1 MAIALPT
8 QVVTMRKQRARVFLF
23 IISVFALT
31 LQGCAVKRW
40 FFGPSATSTA
50 TPEPV
55 TESPPAPSSAA
66 RGDSSAPMRWDFA
79 QRADQGE
86 TARPETVPQAAE
98 ATAERPET
106 APQTAE
112 VTPPAPP
119 VGAAESPTLNTAPQ
133 TAEVTPPAP
142 PPPAAPARDGSS
154 GPRDWIPGLSD
165 GKDGSEDN
173 PQYVT
178 EADLLKVVT
187 EFQRLAGKDTYRFPI
202 PKDVTGANVY
212 KATLTRL
219 QDYEGKHPGA
229 YLEILAFTRGRAY
242 EGLHEYGKAI
252 AQYQVVSQSKNR
264 LNTEAAKAIAV
275 LTQFQEIKLRPLAV
289 GSPLEYLQA
298 LDSQIAAWQEQ
309 QKQQAGTPY
318 EALAREEE
326 ERLDRAKVTFLE
338 LNRHRLEDGNE
349 SVVLAYRQLIGKHKE
364 SKNVYRYQ
372 IEFADFYFTL
382 AQEYVAQNDP
392 QGLQFDPSVFED
404 LGRSALRL
412 YGQVAHEDGVM
423 EKLEAKGKLEALEA
437 YMAKV
442 GRLGR

>member
-1 MAIALPT
+1 M
-8 QVVTMRKQRARVFLF
+8 QKQRAPVSLF
-23 IISVFALT
+23 FVPILALT

-40 FFGPSATSTA
+40 FFGPR
-50 TPEPV
+50 
-55 TESPPAPSSAA
+55 PAPGAIPELAA
-66 RGDSSAPMRWDFA
+66 KAPQASPSAPIAASDSPASLQWDFA
-79 QRADQGE
+79 QRTGVE
-86 TARPETVPQAAE
+86 KTPEPPQ
-98 ATAERPET
+98 PP
-106 APQTAE
+106 PQTARATPPAP
-112 VTPPAPP
+112 TPPAPP
-119 VGAAESPTLNTAPQ
+119 VRA
-133 TAEVTPPAP
+133 
-142 PPPAAPARDGSS
+142 GSS
-154 GPRDWIPGLSD
+154 GPRSWIPGLTD
-165 GKDGSEDN
+165 GKDESESN

-187 EFQRLAGKDTYRFPI
+187 EFQRLAGKDTYRFLI

-229 YLEILAFTRGRAY
+229 YPEILAFTRGHAY
-242 EGLHEYGKAI
+242 EGLHEYEKAI

-264 LNTEAAKAIAV
+264 LNAAATKAIAV
-275 LTQFQEIKLRPLAV
+275 LTQFQEIKQRPFTASTPV
-289 GSPLEYLQA
+289 AYLQA
-298 LDSQIAAWQEQ
+298 LDSQIAAWQEL
-309 QKQQAGTPY
+309 QKQQADTPY

-364 SKNVYRYQ
+364 SKNIYRYQ

-392 QGLQFDPSVFED
+392 QSLQFDPSIFED
-404 LGRSALRL
+404 LGRTALRL

>member
-1 MAIALPT
+1 
-8 QVVTMRKQRARVFLF
+8 MRKSRAELFLF
-23 IISVFALT
+23 FVSVFALT

-40 FFGPSATSTA
+40 LFGPPATPRVI
-50 TPEPV
+50 PEPV
-55 TESPPAPSSAA
+55 AEGPQPLPSASAA
-66 RGDSSAPMRWDFA
+66 TSDSPASLEWDFA
-79 QRADQGE
+79 QRTGEGE
-86 TARPETVPQAAE
+86 TPEPSQI
-98 ATAERPET
+98 PS
-106 APQTAE
+106 QTAKAAPPAL
-112 VTPPAPP
+112 TPPAPP
-119 VGAAESPTLNTAPQ
+119 VRA
-133 TAEVTPPAP
+133 
-142 PPPAAPARDGSS
+142 GSS
-154 GPRDWIPGLSD
+154 GPRNWIPGLTD
-165 GKDGSEDN
+165 GKGESEEN

-202 PKDVTGANVY
+202 PKDVTGANVC

-229 YLEILAFTRGRAY
+229 YPELLAFTRGRAY
-242 EGLHEYGKAI
+242 EGLHEYEKAI

-264 LNTEAAKAIAV
+264 LNAEATQAIAV
-275 LTQFQEIKLRPLAV
+275 LMQFQEIKLRPLTA
-289 GSPLEYLQA
+289 GSPLAYLQA
-298 LDSQIAAWQEQ
+298 LDGQIAAWQEQ

-349 SVVLAYRQLIGKHKE
+349 SVVLAYRQLLGKHKE

-392 QGLQFDPSVFED
+392 QSLQFDPSVFED
-404 LGRSALRL
+404 LGRTALRL

>member
-1 MAIALPT
+1 
-8 QVVTMRKQRARVFLF
+8 MRKQRARVFLF
-23 IISVFALT
+23 FISVFALT

-40 FFGPSATSTA
+40 FFGPSVTPTA

-55 TESPPAPSSAA
+55 TESPPSPSSAA
-66 RGDSSAPMRWDFA
+66 TGDPSAPLRWDFA
-79 QRADQGE
+79 RRADQE
-86 TARPETVPQAAE
+86 KTAERSETVPQ
-98 ATAERPET
+98 TAK
-106 APQTAE
+106 A
-112 VTPPAPP
+112 TPPAP
-119 VGAAESPTLNTAPQ
+119 S
-133 TAEVTPPAP
+133 
-142 PPPAAPARDGSS
+142 PPAAPARDGSS
-154 GPRDWIPGLSD
+154 GPRNWIPGLSD
-165 GKDGSEDN
+165 GKDESADN

-252 AQYQVVSQSKNR
+252 GQYQLVSQSNNR
-264 LNTEAAKAIAV
+264 LSAEAARAIAV
-275 LTQFQEIKLRPLAV
+275 LTQFQEIRQRPLTA
-289 GSPLEYLQA
+289 GTPLEYLQA
-298 LDSQIAAWQEQ
+298 LDNQIAAWQEQ
-309 QKQQAGTPY
+309 EKQQAGTPY

-349 SVVLAYRQLIGKHKE
+349 SVVLAYRQLLDKHKE
-364 SKNVYRYQ
+364 SKNIYRYQ

-392 QGLQFDPSVFED
+392 QSLQFDPTVFED
-404 LGRSALRL
+404 LGRTAVRL

>member
-1 MAIALPT
+1 
-8 QVVTMRKQRARVFLF
+8 MRKHRARVFLF
-23 IISVFALT
+23 FVSVFALT

-40 FFGPSATSTA
+40 LLGPSSTPSA

-55 TESPPAPSSAA
+55 TESPPSLSSASA
-66 RGDSSAPMRWDFA
+66 PPGDSSAPLHWDFA
-79 QRADQGE
+79 QRADQE
-86 TARPETVPQAAE
+86 K
-98 ATAERPET
+98 TAEQSQ
-106 APQTAE
+106 APMQTAK
-112 VTPPAPP
+112 VTPPAPSPP
-119 VGAAESPTLNTAPQ
+119 V
-133 TAEVTPPAP
+133 
-142 PPPAAPARDGSS
+142 APARTGSS
-154 GPRDWIPGLSD
+154 GPRNWIPGLND
-165 GKDGSEDN
+165 GKEGSEDN

-187 EFQRLAGKDTYRFPI
+187 EFQRLAGKDTYRFAI

-242 EGLHEYGKAI
+242 EGLHEYEKAI
-252 AQYQVVSQSKNR
+252 TQYQLVSQSKNR
-264 LNTEAAKAIAV
+264 LSAEAAKAIAI
-275 LTQFQEIKLRPLAV
+275 LTQFQEIRQRPLTA
-289 GSPLEYLQA
+289 STPLEYLQA
-298 LDSQIAAWQEQ
+298 LDGQIAAWQEQ

-326 ERLDRAKVTFLE
+326 ERLDRAKVAFLE

-349 SVVLAYRQLIGKHKE
+349 SVVMAYRQLMGKHKE
-364 SKNVYRYQ
+364 SKNIYRYQ

-392 QGLQFDPSVFED
+392 QSLQFDPSVFED
-404 LGRSALRL
+404 LGRTALRL

>member
-1 MAIALPT
+1 M
-8 QVVTMRKQRARVFLF
+8 
-23 IISVFALT
+23 
-31 LQGCAVKRW
+31 
-40 FFGPSATSTA
+40 
-50 TPEPV
+50 
-55 TESPPAPSSAA
+55 
-66 RGDSSAPMRWDFA
+66 
-79 QRADQGE
+79 
-86 TARPETVPQAAE
+86 
-98 ATAERPET
+98 
-106 APQTAE
+106 
-112 VTPPAPP
+112 
-119 VGAAESPTLNTAPQ
+119 
-133 TAEVTPPAP
+133 
-142 PPPAAPARDGSS
+142 
-154 GPRDWIPGLSD
+154 IPGLTD
-165 GKDGSEDN
+165 GKDESENN

-187 EFQRLAGKDTYRFPI
+187 EFQRLAGKDTYRFLI

-229 YLEILAFTRGRAY
+229 YPEILAFTRGRAY
-242 EGLHEYGKAI
+242 EGLQEYEKAV

-264 LNTEAAKAIAV
+264 LNAEATKAIAV
-275 LTQFQEIKLRPLAV
+275 LTQFQEIKQRPLTART
-289 GSPLEYLQA
+289 PLEYLQA
-298 LDSQIAAWQEQ
+298 LDSQIAAWQEL
-309 QKQQAGTPY
+309 QKQQADTPY

-364 SKNVYRYQ
+364 SKNIYRYQ

-392 QGLQFDPSVFED
+392 QSLPFDSSIFED
-404 LGRSALRL
+404 LGRTALRL

>member
-1 MAIALPT
+1 
-8 QVVTMRKQRARVFLF
+8 MRKPRAEVFLF
-23 IISVFALT
+23 FVSVFALT
-31 LQGCAVKRW
+31 LQGCGVKRW
-40 FFGPSATSTA
+40 LFGPPATPRV

-55 TESPPAPSSAA
+55 VEGPQPPPSTSAATSDSPASLEWDFSQRTGEGKTPEPSQIPSQTVKAAPPAL
-66 RGDSSAPMRWDFA
+66 
-79 QRADQGE
+79 
-86 TARPETVPQAAE
+86 
-98 ATAERPET
+98 
-106 APQTAE
+106 
-112 VTPPAPP
+112 TPPAPP
-119 VGAAESPTLNTAPQ
+119 VRA
-133 TAEVTPPAP
+133 
-142 PPPAAPARDGSS
+142 GSS
-154 GPRDWIPGLSD
+154 GPRNWIPGLTD
-165 GKDGSEDN
+165 GKGESEEN

-187 EFQRLAGKDTYRFPI
+187 EFRRLAGKDTYRFPI

-229 YLEILAFTRGRAY
+229 YPELLAFTRGRAY
-242 EGLHEYGKAI
+242 EGLHEYEKAI
-252 AQYQVVSQSKNR
+252 AHYQVVSQSKNR
-264 LNTEAAKAIAV
+264 LNAEATQAIAV
-275 LTQFQEIKLRPLAV
+275 LMQFQEIKLRPLTA
-289 GSPLEYLQA
+289 GTPLAYLQA

-326 ERLDRAKVTFLE
+326 ERLDRTKVTFLE

-349 SVVLAYRQLIGKHKE
+349 SVVLAYRQLLGKHKE

-392 QGLQFDPSVFED
+392 QSLQFDPSVFED
-404 LGRSALRL
+404 LGRTALRL

>member
-1 MAIALPT
+1 
-8 QVVTMRKQRARVFLF
+8 MRKPRAEVFLF
-23 IISVFALT
+23 FVSVFALT

-40 FFGPSATSTA
+40 LFGPPSTPRII
-50 TPEPV
+50 PEPV
-55 TESPPAPSSAA
+55 AGGQQSPPADSAATSDSPASLQWDFDQRTGEDKIPEPSQVPLQTAKATPPALSPPAPTV
-66 RGDSSAPMRWDFA
+66 
-79 QRADQGE
+79 RA
-86 TARPETVPQAAE
+86 
-98 ATAERPET
+98 
-106 APQTAE
+106 
-112 VTPPAPP
+112 
-119 VGAAESPTLNTAPQ
+119 
-133 TAEVTPPAP
+133 
-142 PPPAAPARDGSS
+142 GSS
-154 GPRDWIPGLSD
+154 SSRNWIPGLTN
-165 GKDGSEDN
+165 GKGESEEN

-219 QDYEGKHPGA
+219 QDYEGKHPSA
-229 YLEILAFTRGRAY
+229 YPEILAFTRGRAY
-242 EGLHEYGKAI
+242 EGLHEYKKAI

>member
-1 MAIALPT
+1 M
-8 QVVTMRKQRARVFLF
+8 QKQRAPVSLF
-23 IISVFALT
+23 FVPILALT

-40 FFGPSATSTA
+40 FFGPRAA
-50 TPEPV
+50 PGAIPEPAAKALQA
-55 TESPPAPSSAA
+55 SP
-66 RGDSSAPMRWDFA
+66 SAPAAASDSPASLQWDFA
-79 QRADQGE
+79 QRTGAEKTPEPPQAPSQ
-86 TARPETVPQAAE
+86 TAR
-98 ATAERPET
+98 ATLLASKP
-106 APQTAE
+106 P
-112 VTPPAPP
+112 TPPAR
-119 VGAAESPTLNTAPQ
+119 A
-133 TAEVTPPAP
+133 
-142 PPPAAPARDGSS
+142 GSS
-154 GPRDWIPGLSD
+154 GPRSWIPGLTD
-165 GKDGSEDN
+165 GKDESESN

-187 EFQRLAGKDTYRFPI
+187 EFQRLAGKDTYR
-202 PKDVTGANVY
+202 
-212 KATLTRL
+212 
-219 QDYEGKHPGA
+219 KHPGA
-229 YLEILAFTRGRAY
+229 YPEILAFTRGHAY
-242 EGLHEYGKAI
+242 EGLHEYEKAI

-264 LNTEAAKAIAV
+264 LNAAATKAIAV
-275 LTQFQEIKLRPLAV
+275 LTQFQEIKQRPFTASTPV
-289 GSPLEYLQA
+289 AYLQA
-298 LDSQIAAWQEQ
+298 LDSQIAAWQEL
-309 QKQQAGTPY
+309 QKQQADTPY

-364 SKNVYRYQ
+364 SKNIYRYQ

-392 QGLQFDPSVFED
+392 QSLQFDPSIFED
-404 LGRSALRL
+404 LGRTALRL

>member
-1 MAIALPT
+1 MWKP
-8 QVVTMRKQRARVFLF
+8 RAEIFLF
-23 IISVFALT
+23 FVSVFALT

-40 FFGPSATSTA
+40 LFGPPATPRAIPEPVAEGSQPLPSASAATSDSLASLEWDFDQRTGEEK
-50 TPEPV
+50 TPEPSQV
-55 TESPPAPSSAA
+55 PSQTAKAAPPAL
-66 RGDSSAPMRWDFA
+66 
-79 QRADQGE
+79 
-86 TARPETVPQAAE
+86 
-98 ATAERPET
+98 
-106 APQTAE
+106 
-112 VTPPAPP
+112 TPPAPP
-119 VGAAESPTLNTAPQ
+119 VRA
-133 TAEVTPPAP
+133 
-142 PPPAAPARDGSS
+142 GSS
-154 GPRDWIPGLSD
+154 GPRNWIPGLTD
-165 GKDGSEDN
+165 GKGESEEN

-187 EFQRLAGKDTYRFPI
+187 EFQRLGGKDTYRFPI

-229 YLEILAFTRGRAY
+229 YPELLAFTRGRAY
-242 EGLHEYGKAI
+242 EGLHEYEKAI

-264 LNTEAAKAIAV
+264 LNAEATQAIAV
-275 LTQFQEIKLRPLAV
+275 LMQFQEIKLRPLTA
-289 GSPLEYLQA
+289 GTPLAYLQA

-349 SVVLAYRQLIGKHKE
+349 SVVLAYRQLLGKHKE

-392 QGLQFDPSVFED
+392 QSLQFDPSVFED
-404 LGRSALRL
+404 LGRTALRL

>member
-1 MAIALPT
+1 M
-8 QVVTMRKQRARVFLF
+8 QKQRALVSLF
-23 IISVFALT
+23 FVLILALT

-40 FFGPSATSTA
+40 FFGPRAA
-50 TPEPV
+50 PGAIPELAAKALQA
-55 TESPPAPSSAA
+55 SP
-66 RGDSSAPMRWDFA
+66 SAPAAASDSPASLQWDFA
-79 QRADQGE
+79 QRADAEKTPEPPQAPSQ
-86 TARPETVPQAAE
+86 TARA
-98 ATAERPET
+98 
-106 APQTAE
+106 
-112 VTPPAPP
+112 TPPAPKP
-119 VGAAESPTLNTAPQ
+119 P
-133 TAEVTPPAP
+133 TPPAR
-142 PPPAAPARDGSS
+142 AGSS
-154 GPRDWIPGLSD
+154 GPRSWIPGLTD
-165 GKDGSEDN
+165 GKDESESN

-187 EFQRLAGKDTYRFPI
+187 EFQRLASKDTYRFLI

-229 YLEILAFTRGRAY
+229 YPEILAFTRGRAY
-242 EGLHEYGKAI
+242 AGLHEYEKAL

-264 LNTEAAKAIAV
+264 LNAAATKAIAV
-275 LTQFQEIKLRPLAV
+275 LTQFQEIKQRPFTASTPV
-289 GSPLEYLQA
+289 AYLQA
-298 LDSQIAAWQEQ
+298 LDSQIAAWQEL
-309 QKQQAGTPY
+309 QKQQADTPY

-349 SVVLAYRQLIGKHKE
+349 SIVLAYRQLIGKHKE
-364 SKNVYRYQ
+364 SKNIYRYQ

-392 QGLQFDPSVFED
+392 QSLQFDPSIFED
-404 LGRSALRL
+404 LGRTALRL